1 MSVPLERREVV
12 RGWMIKAEH
21 DLRTAEHTLTL
32 ENDCPFD
39 MVCFHAQQCAE
50 KYLKALL
57 VYHGVEVP
65 RPHDLTELLPLLP
78 PGVTVTLDV
87 EELAELSPYAVG
99 VRYPALTREPG
110 RDEAQRAV
118 EIARRVRTQVRSALP
133 MGEVG

>member
-12 RGWMIKAEH
+12 RGWIIKAEH

-32 ENDCPFD
+32 GDDCPFD

-57 VYHGVEVP
+57 VYHGVDVP
-65 RPHDLTELLPLLP
+65 RTHDLTELLPLLP
-78 PGVTVTLDV
+78 AGVTVALDV
-87 EELAELSPYAVG
+87 GELAELTPYAVG
-99 VRYPALTREPG
+99 VRYPALMREPD

-118 EIARRVRTQVRSALP
+118 EIARRVRAQVRSVLP
-133 MGEVG
+133 MGEPG

>member
-12 RGWMIKAEH
+12 RGWIIKAEH

-65 RPHDLTELLPLLP
+65 RTRDLTELLPLLP
-78 PGVTVTLDV
+78 PGVTVALDV
-87 EELAELSPYAVG
+87 EELAELTPYAVG
-99 VRYPALTREPG
+99 VRYPAPTREPG
-110 RDEAQRAV
+110 WDEAQRAV
-118 EIARRVRTQVRSALP
+118 EIARRVRAQVRSALP
-133 MGEVG
+133 MDEVG